1 MASVDVVTP
10 SVRPWR
16 LQAGAAAAVLAL
28 SVASTALLLDGVREG
43 SGLSVWDGPTL
54 RWMVAHREP
63 GATTVLTFIS
73 ALGTGVV
80 YWTLALLAVVVF
92 AVRRRWTEAL
102 LLAVALVS
110 AESVS
115 RIMKQV
121 VNRARPPA
129 ALVRGPVETNL
140 SFPSGHTIGA
150 AAFSLALAYLWWRA
164 RRGPFRAWLGLGIAL
179 VLTVSMA
186 ISRLYL
192 ADHWLTDVLASIV
205 LAFGVMAVVVLLD
218 MFLQQRFLSG
228 NGHPR
233 SDLPKPRSTDE
244 LGDTG
249 ASGLS
254 G

>member
-43 SGLSVWDGPTL
+43 SGLSMWDGPTL

-92 AVRRRWTEAL
+92 AVWRRSIDGL
-102 LLAVALVS
+102 LLAIALGS
-110 AESVS
+110 ADAIS
-115 RIMKQV
+115 RIMKQAV
-121 VNRARPPA
+121 LRARPPT
-129 ALVRGPVETNL
+129 ALDLGPAETNL

-179 VLTVSMA
+179 VLTAVMA

-192 ADHWLTDVLASIV
+192 
-205 LAFGVMAVVVLLD
+205 
-218 MFLQQRFLSG
+218 
-228 NGHPR
+228 
-233 SDLPKPRSTDE
+233 
-244 LGDTG
+244 
-249 ASGLS
+249 
-254 G
+254 

>member
-92 AVRRRWTEAL
+92 AVWRRSIEAL

-129 ALVRGPVETNL
+129 ALVLGPVETNL

-192 ADHWLTDVLASIV
+192 ADHWLTDTLASTA
-205 LAFGVMAVVVLLD
+205 LAFGVMAIVALVD
-218 MFLQQRFLSG
+218 IFLQQRFQHGIAHPLSED
-228 NGHPR
+228 P
-233 SDLPKPRSTDE
+233 S
-244 LGDTG
+244 
-249 ASGLS
+249 
-254 G
+254 